1 MNRLKKKHRRPNT
14 PILTLL
20 TDFGLNDEYVGVVK
34 GVILTYA
41 PDAHIVDITHLVPPQ
56 NVRAASHQLARAY
69 PYFPPGTVHLV
80 VVDPGVG
87 TSRAILAVAADGQY
101 FVGPD
106 NGVFTPVF
114 LRATSL
120 TVHQVT
126 ASHLFLSKVGT
137 TFHGRDIMAPVAARL
152 AAGLDLNTVGPA
164 MPVQDCIHAHYG
176 KTIRKGGMLLGEI
189 LHVDRFGNLCTNIS
203 RQEVESFA
211 AGREVVVKV
220 GEKIVIPLRHSY
232 AKQAIG
238 KLLALYDSHDH
249 LEIAVNRGNAALELN
264 MVVGATVAVTAEKEK
279 KI

>member
-1 MNRLKKKHRRPNT
+1 MNRLKKKHRLPNT

-20 TDFGLNDEYVGVVK
+20 TDFGMNDEYVGVVK

-41 PDAHIVDITHLVPPQ
+41 PDARIVDITHLVPPQ
-56 NVRAASHQLARAY
+56 NVRAASHLLARTY
-69 PYFPPGTVHLV
+69 PYFPRGTVHLV

-106 NGVFTPVF
+106 NGIFTPVF

-126 ASHLFLSKVGT
+126 ASHFFLTKVGT

-152 AAGLDLNTVGPA
+152 AAGLDLNRVGPG
-164 MPVQDCIHAHYG
+164 MPVHDCIHAHYDVA
-176 KTIRKGGMLLGEI
+176 IREGNILQGEI

-203 RQEVESFA
+203 RQEVECFA

-220 GEKIVIPLRHSY
+220 GEKIVIPLLHSY
-232 AKQAIG
+232 AEQAIG

-264 MVVGATVAVTAEKEK
+264 MVVGATVAVTAEK
-279 KI
+279 

>member
-1 MNRLKKKHRRPNT
+1 MNRLKKKHSRPNT
-14 PILTLL
+14 PLLTLL

-56 NVRAASHQLARAY
+56 SVRAASHLLARAY

-87 TSRAILAVAADGQY
+87 TSRAILAVAADGQF

-120 TVHQVT
+120 AVHRVT
-126 ASHLFLSKVGT
+126 ASHLFLTKVGA
-137 TFHGRDIMAPVAARL
+137 TFHGRDIMAPIAARL

-176 KTIRKGGMLLGEI
+176 KTFRKGGMLLGEI
-189 LHVDRFGNLCTNIS
+189 LHVDRFGNLCTNIV

-211 AGREVVVKV
+211 AGREVVVRIRE
-220 GEKIVIPLRHSY
+220 GLIIPFCQSY
-232 AKQAIG
+232 AEQAAG
-238 KLLALYDSHDH
+238 TLLALYDSHDH
-249 LEIAVNRGNAALELN
+249 LEIAVNLGNAAQELN
-264 MVVGATVAVTAEKEK
+264 MAAGAT
-279 KI
+279 ICLLLR